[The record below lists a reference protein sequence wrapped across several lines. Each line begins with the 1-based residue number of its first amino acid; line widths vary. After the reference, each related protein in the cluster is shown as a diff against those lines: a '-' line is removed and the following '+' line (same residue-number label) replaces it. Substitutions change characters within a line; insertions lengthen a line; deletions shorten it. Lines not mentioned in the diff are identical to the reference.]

1 MEGFHFILN
10 SIGTVCVSGR
20 GEGQNRKSTPKIL
33 HMYSDMDKFK
43 TDWHIQTSIY
53 IHMYKGENV
62 EKKENKIIIII
73 ISRTERIKLKLL

>member
-1 MEGFHFILN
+1 
-10 SIGTVCVSGR
+10 
-20 GEGQNRKSTPKIL
+20 
-33 HMYSDMDKFK
+33 MYSDMDKFK